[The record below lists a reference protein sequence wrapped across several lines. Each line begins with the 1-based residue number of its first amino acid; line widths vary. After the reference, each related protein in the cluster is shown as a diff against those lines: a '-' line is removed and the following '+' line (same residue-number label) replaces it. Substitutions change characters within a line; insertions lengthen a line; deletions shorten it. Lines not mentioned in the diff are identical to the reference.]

1 MGAQDFTIHGRRD
14 QVTIMSDML
23 GILATPQRLTHIL
36 YRSNMSY
43 GQLIKYIHEMKE
55 LELIKENSQPFRSF
69 QITNKGKLFRGM
81 LLGKKENN
89 K

>member
-1 MGAQDFTIHGRRD
+1 MGAQDVAVHTRRD

-23 GILATPQRLTHIL
+23 GILQSPRRLTHIL

-55 LELIKENSQPFRSF
+55 MGMIEEMNGSFRSF
-69 QITNKGKLFRGM
+69 KITTKGKLFRDM
-81 LLGKKENN
+81 ITKRNIT
-89 K
+89 